1 MDLTRTTRWRLQ
13 LGMISFIVA
22 ALGVSGTLL
31 AQTRKPDV
39 HRIVFQIDSDSD
51 VPMKHAISNALN
63 LIKYYQRK
71 DKAVK
76 IDFVTYG
83 PGITMFRADKSPVR
97 GILDYIHNRVP
108 QISFFACGNTKS
120 IIERREGHPLSFIAG
135 TQIVP
140 SGIVKIVSLE
150 EAGWAYVRP

>member
-1 MDLTRTTRWRLQ
+1 MKHINRRTVILS
-13 LGMISFIVA
+13 LLAAVLAIVA
-22 ALGVSGTLL
+22 LGINGSLL
-31 AQTRKPDV
+31 AQSRKPDI

-51 VPMKHAISNALN
+51 IPMKHAISNALN
-63 LIKYYQRK
+63 LVKYYQGNGEP
-71 DKAVK
+71 VK

-83 PGITMFRADKSPVR
+83 PGITMFRADTSPVR
-97 GILDYIHNRVP
+97 AILDYIHNRVP
-108 QISFFACGNTKS
+108 QISFFVCGNTKS
-120 IIERREGHPLSFIAG
+120 IVESREGHLLSFIAG